1 MDVTK
6 LLAKMQGMD
15 AEQQAKAIT
24 QYVVRSMRS
33 KTIADG
39 RKEIRNK
46 LFANCKNLTKEQQ
59 ISFIYEFLSENH
71 SYFNQQ
77 WLNKKHSELFDK

>member
-15 AEQQAKAIT
+15 AEQQAKVIT
-24 QYVVRSMRS
+24 SYVNRSKRS

-39 RKEIRNK
+39 RKEIRSK
-46 LFANCKNLTKEQQ
+46 LFAGCKSLTKEQQ
-59 ISFIYEFLSENH
+59 ISYIYEFLSENH

-77 WLNKKHSELFDK
+77 WLSKKHSELFDK